1 MGMGWYLV
9 KPLWNLCDYFLPL
22 CAFVIILWDVL
33 KYNLI
38 GVVLTYSFNFRRQK
52 LINLESSV
60 GAFLLTTLCLIYLV
74 ITITFHLFTALAEYQ
89 P

>member
-1 MGMGWYLV
+1 M
-9 KPLWNLCDYFLPL
+9 
-22 CAFVIILWDVL
+22 
-33 KYNLI
+33 
-38 GVVLTYSFNFRRQK
+38 

-74 ITITFHLFTALAEYQ
+74 ITFTFHLFTILAEYQ